1 MLLVPRLLDGV
12 VHLLRDE
19 ILAGEERH
27 RVHVALHSLLH
38 TQALARVRHVHRP
51 VQGENVRPGGREAL
65 QETARTAAVEDE
77 GEVRVRLLHLVD
89 DALEVREAE
98 SLEVSGGELA
108 GPAVEDLHHLR
119 AAVRLVLDVL
129 DHGVGDGLEEGVVHL
144 GGVEGH
150 LLDHLVV
157 GGGAALD
164 DVGREGEGRA
174 HETEDGGVVAHLLAK
189 QAEGLAHEADGLLR
203 LEVGEGLD
211 VVHAA
216 DGVHDDGT
224 GALDNVEGNVH
235 AGEGSEDVGEEDDAV
250 GLERLPGLQGDLDG
264 EVDGLGALAEG
275 GVLLAQVLVDL
286 HVATRL
292 AHHPD
297 GGALD
302 VLAAD
307 GAEHEGVL
315 SAGGLGVRGG
325 VHLDGAQRSGALG
338 GSDAR
343 GRPLGGRIAG
353 GTRAHGEGGLGGHA
367 ECADDGDHGL
377 EGEWGGEEAPWR
389 RCVGDAP
396 RVVPREGGMVK
407 R

>member
-1 MLLVPRLLDGV
+1 M
-12 VHLLRDE
+12 
-19 ILAGEERH
+19 
-27 RVHVALHSLLH
+27 
-38 TQALARVRHVHRP
+38 
-51 VQGENVRPGGREAL
+51 
-65 QETARTAAVEDE
+65 
-77 GEVRVRLLHLVD
+77 
-89 DALEVREAE
+89 
-98 SLEVSGGELA
+98 
-108 GPAVEDLHHLR
+108 
-119 AAVRLVLDVL
+119 
-129 DHGVGDGLEEGVVHL
+129 VHL

-216 DGVHDDGT
+216 DGVHDDGA

-235 AGEGSEDVGEEDDAV
+235 AGEGSEDVREEDDAV

-315 SAGGLGVRGG
+315 SAGRLGVRGG
-325 VHLDGAQRSGALG
+325 VHLDGAERSGALG

-367 ECADDGDHGL
+367 EGADDGGHGL

-389 RCVGDAP
+389 RCVQTRRGLCLGK
-396 RVVPREGGMVK
+396 EGRGEALTNNLSSGTSSGWV
-407 R
+407 RRTQSHWLTSPTVQSCGNVALFHHTEVRCVEILGWRSLFRQLQ